1 MNFVSKVNIKMFQ
14 LGTCLDFAECF
25 ISMITNEKRGYN
37 KVMINFDRYGPKSLN
52 SKAQAVCSK
61 RLLSVQCNICHTT
74 KIEHLENK
82 NFISSI
88 ETKSDLIEYLSKKLK
103 QNLTMS
109 FVVVYGN
116 RTLSNVHHLVKTFY
130 VTVMRRQTL
139 G

>member
-1 MNFVSKVNIKMFQ
+1 MNFASKVNIKIFQ
-14 LGTCLDFAECF
+14 LGPCLDFAECS

-37 KVMINFDRYGPKSLN
+37 EVMINLDRYGSKSLK

-61 RLLSVQCNICHTT
+61 WLLSVQYNICHTT

-88 ETKSDLIEYLSKKLK
+88 ETKSDLIEYFSKKLK
-103 QNLTMS
+103 QNLTMN

-116 RTLSNVHHLVKTFY
+116 TTLTNVHHLVKTF
-130 VTVMRRQTL
+130 
-139 G
+139 